1 MELLLAQPRGFCAG
15 VARAVEIVERALAL
29 HGAPVYVFHEIV
41 HNGRVVGDLERR
53 GAVFV
58 ETIEEIPRG
67 AVTIFSAHGVSN
79 QVRAQAGTRG
89 LRVIDATC
97 PMVTKVHTQAQRYAR
112 LSHEIIMIGHPG
124 HEEVEGTM
132 GSVSGPVHLV
142 ATVADVGALAIAA
155 DARVAYVTQTT
166 LSVEDTRE
174 IIDALRRRWPHIS
187 GPELDDICFA
197 TQNRQ
202 VAVRTLAQ
210 QVDVV
215 LVLGAHNS
223 SNSNRLR
230 EVARN
235 CGRPAYLLEDAAQLD
250 PRWLVGRPRIGVT
263 AGASVPESLVTELCD
278 RVRLLGATAPR
289 EMPGEHENVV
299 FRLPD
304 LTLTQSQASSTAG
317 AASRHDRLDDRRS
330 AHTWPAHTY

>member
-1 MELLLAQPRGFCAG
+1 LELLLAQPRGFCAG
-15 VARAVEIVERALAL
+15 VARAVEIVERALEL

-41 HNGRVVGDLERR
+41 HNGRVVGELARR

-58 ETIEEIPRG
+58 ESIEEIPRA
-67 AVTIFSAHGVSN
+67 AVTVFSAHGVSR
-79 QVRAQAGTRG
+79 QVRADAARRG

-97 PMVTKVHTQAQRYAR
+97 PMVAKVHTQAERYAR
-112 LSHEIIMIGHPG
+112 LGHEIVMIGHPG

-132 GSVSGPVHLV
+132 GAVDGPVHLV
-142 ATVADVGALAIAA
+142 AKVEDVANLAIAA

-166 LSVEDTRE
+166 LSVDDTRA
-174 IIDALRRRWPHIS
+174 IIEALQRRWPGIS

-202 VAVRTLAQ
+202 TAVRSLAE

-235 CGRPAYLLEDAAQLD
+235 CGRPAYLIEDATQLD
-250 PRWLVGRPRIGVT
+250 PRWLAGRRRVGIT
-263 AGASVPESLVTELCD
+263 AGASVPEVLVTELCE
-278 RVRLLGATAPR
+278 RVRALGASAPR
-289 EMPGEHENVV
+289 EAAGERENVV

-304 LTLTQSQASSTAG
+304 LTLAASSLAR
-317 AASRHDRLDDRRS
+317 ARAS
-330 AHTWPAHTY
+330 A